1 MSRSPASSAPRRSP
15 PERQLSDV
23 GFFPSSG
30 GVVRSRRSTGVVPD
44 GAGPS
49 SPSRLGRGGRSV
61 MDLVPGSAW
70 AIGCVQPEGASS
82 MRGSVKSRRLT
93 LAGVGGMLATG
104 GAMAALSVA
113 AHGAQAPYEKVA
125 TNGTD
130 TGRCVSSPCATIN
143 YAISQATPG
152 EAIHVAAGTYNQ
164 TVDVNK
170 AVRILGAGASTTILD
185 GTGLDPSGNGYY
197 GVVYVGKA
205 GGAVTVSGF
214 TITNPYPDSYTG
226 GEPEAVALADPNS
239 GDVISIINDHIT
251 EGAADQNAGTDFP
264 IGIDS
269 FLNAA
274 QTTISGDQISGFFQ
288 GALLEDNGP
297 ATVSGNTFTK
307 LISNTAG
314 NTTYPAEGLF
324 FLADEN
330 GTYTGQNASGNTFSG
345 YSGYGIAED
354 AGYTGG
360 YVTAGCVANGSI
372 QTTLSNN
379 TFALTGGS
387 SAAGISLE
395 ANGTGDDLT
404 GTVNGNKGSVTAP
417 SNAIEVQ
424 SIATAATPGGQDC
437 SPYADSN
444 GGGGT
449 TDVTENND
457 NIAVKAAS
465 GAASRTTTRS
475 TVRRPGAL
483 HTPQLR
489 KN

>member
-1 MSRSPASSAPRRSP
+1 
-15 PERQLSDV
+15 
-23 GFFPSSG
+23 
-30 GVVRSRRSTGVVPD
+30 
-44 GAGPS
+44 
-49 SPSRLGRGGRSV
+49 
-61 MDLVPGSAW
+61 
-70 AIGCVQPEGASS
+70 

-185 GTGLDPSGNGYY
+185 GTGVDPSGNGYY

-214 TITNPYPDSYTG
+214 TITNPYPDAYTG
-226 GEPEAVALADPNS
+226 GEPEAVALADPNA
-239 GDVISIINDHIT
+239 GDQISIINDHIT
-251 EGAADQNAGTDFP
+251 EGSADANAGTDFP
-264 IGIDS
+264 IGIDTL
-269 FLNAA
+269 LNAA
-274 QTTISGDQISGFFQ
+274 RTNISGNQISGFFQ

-297 ATVSGNTFTK
+297 ATVHANKFTG
-307 LISNTAG
+307 LISNTDG
-314 NTTYPAEGLF
+314 TTTYPAEGLF

-330 GTYTGQNASGNTFSG
+330 GTYTGQDASNNAFSG

-372 QTTLSNN
+372 ETSLTGNTL
-379 TFALTGGS
+379 ALTGGS
-387 SAAGISLE
+387 TATGISLKS
-395 ANGTGDDLT
+395 NGTGNDLT
-404 GTVNGNKGSVTAP
+404 GSVTGNKGYVTSP
-417 SNAIEVQ
+417 SNAIQVQ
-424 SIATAATPGGQDC
+424 SVAIPATPSGTVC
-437 SPYADSN
+437 TPYSTSN

-449 TDVTENND
+449 ANITENND
-457 NIAVKAAS
+457 NITVKTAATAS
-465 GAASRTTTRS
+465 ASAAAQVGHHTMGGLHVPHFSRRS
-475 TVRRPGAL
+475 
-483 HTPQLR
+483 
-489 KN
+489 

>member
-1 MSRSPASSAPRRSP
+1 M
-15 PERQLSDV
+15 
-23 GFFPSSG
+23 
-30 GVVRSRRSTGVVPD
+30 RSRVKSLAITGVAT
-44 GAGPS
+44 G
-49 SPSRLGRGGRSV
+49 L
-61 MDLVPGSAW
+61 
-70 AIGCVQPEGASS
+70 
-82 MRGSVKSRRLT
+82 
-93 LAGVGGMLATG
+93 LATG
-104 GAMAALSVA
+104 GAMTVLSVA
-113 AHGAQAPYEKVA
+113 ANGAAAPSEKVA
-125 TNGTD
+125 PNGTD
-130 TGRCVSSPCATIN
+130 SGNCVKSACATID
-143 YAISQATPG
+143 YAISQAAAG
-152 EAIHVAAGTYNQ
+152 EVIHVAAGSYNQ
-164 TVDVNK
+164 TVDINRP
-170 AVRILGAGASTTILD
+170 VRIVGAGASSTTID
-185 GTGLDPSGNGYY
+185 GSGIDSSGADY
-197 GVVYVGKA
+197 GVVHVGSA

-395 ANGTGDDLT
+395 ANGTGNDLT

-457 NIAVKAAS
+457 NITVKAAS

-489 KN
+489 KNA